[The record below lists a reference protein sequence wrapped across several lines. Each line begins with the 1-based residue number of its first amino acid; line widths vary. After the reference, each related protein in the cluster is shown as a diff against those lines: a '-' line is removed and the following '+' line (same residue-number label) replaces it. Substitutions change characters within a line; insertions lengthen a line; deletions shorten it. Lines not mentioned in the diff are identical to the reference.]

1 MDIDQEWV
9 KTNID
14 LIMKQF
20 RIINPEFNTDR
31 LSKEKKKI
39 LEDCDKPKYRP
50 IYYIVKTMPD
60 KIDRIKKEN
69 RELRADLKDYKQ
81 GLSVWKSNYDYSKK
95 RLIDEWG
102 IKSYEYEVVYGL
114 CPK

>member
-60 KIDRIKKEN
+60 KIDRIKIYAINALTMGVTTFTNLEVWLKIILLVVTIGYTVTKWVKLRN
-69 RELRADLKDYKQ
+69 RK
-81 GLSVWKSNYDYSKK
+81 
-95 RLIDEWG
+95 
-102 IKSYEYEVVYGL
+102 
-114 CPK
+114 